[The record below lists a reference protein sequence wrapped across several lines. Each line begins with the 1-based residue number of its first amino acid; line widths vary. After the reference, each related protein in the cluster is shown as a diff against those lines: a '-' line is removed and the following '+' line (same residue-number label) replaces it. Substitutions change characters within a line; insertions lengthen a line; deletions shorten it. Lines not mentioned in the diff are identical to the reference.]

1 MNMWPLEIAHSKA
14 TPSNKNALPR
24 KTKRRKGCKSCCT
37 HLIWWLIHVCW
48 ASFSMPLPQLLP
60 PPSGL
65 LSSRSESLRSK
76 VRHSLCP
83 LLEKAA
89 PPRLH
94 FGQKLV
100 LPIRAPTVQRLTNLM
115 YFLTYF
121 ITNYQ
126 SRFCLFSVCS
136 NIYIY
141 IPFRGITRERAL
153 SLYLCCFCNM
163 RCQKA
168 SRTKRKE
175 TNCLRRALASILLA
189 EWTCAEAMLFN
200 WPQASRKFYG
210 GVLWESAFADGWLKC
225 MTIGWLI

>member
-1 MNMWPLEIAHSKA
+1 MTIPRTCAIAFEIFVGCWELNIRRRWRRSRREKILSWSVGHVSVLHIHAATHIHAYFPITNIVILHMNMWPLEIAHSKA

-141 IPFRGITRERAL
+141 L
-153 SLYLCCFCNM
+153 S
-163 RCQKA
+163 
-168 SRTKRKE
+168 E
-175 TNCLRRALASILLA
+175 
-189 EWTCAEAMLFN
+189 E
-200 WPQASRKFYG
+200 
-210 GVLWESAFADGWLKC
+210 
-225 MTIGWLI
+225 